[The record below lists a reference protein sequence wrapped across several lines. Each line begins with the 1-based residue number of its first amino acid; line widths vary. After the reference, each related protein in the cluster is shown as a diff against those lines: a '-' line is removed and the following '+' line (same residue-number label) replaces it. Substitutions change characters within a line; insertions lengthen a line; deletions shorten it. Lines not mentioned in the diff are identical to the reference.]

1 MGDEAPD
8 VLSEAVQKL
17 AALKALVDAFV
28 RDEPACLKARDELL
42 GVLDGLSEADI
53 RRPQKAEIA
62 RIRGECLG
70 AFPETAKQGEDLLAK
85 AVKLAPKNIHAWN
98 GLGELQFARGDL
110 EAAQTCFEKAVVG
123 EATDCVAL
131 RRLSMVLRR
140 LPASKPEDKTA
151 NFALALEKAKAAL
164 KCNMKD
170 PYSWSVL
177 GNAYFAEG
185 MVNTASAASHKQ
197 RATQAYQQ
205 AETLFQQAAIVDAD
219 LHFNRGT
226 LRAFWAEYGL
236 ALEDFNAVVA
246 ATGMQ
251 LPQIAAITSRI
262 EKTRGAMDCFGKVK
276 PKKAS
281 EALAGI
287 PDGELVQGTQVAK
300 VGSLSSLRAGAA
312 DCLVGRCVEVLPVP
326 EGQTSTSALCVDCN
340 GKLFVL
346 SVFFCD
352 VKNMVKQLSP
362 LKTLLFVRK
371 PDFHAVSVQLSDGS
385 VLEYEGVRALH
396 PSLVSLNQL
405 GSHLG
410 SHAAS
415 ADFST
420 GQTVSAS

>member
-8 VLSEAVQKL
+8 VLRDAVEKL
-17 AALKALVDAFV
+17 GALKTLVDAFV
-28 RDEPACLKARDELL
+28 RDEPACLKARDQLL
-42 GVLDGLSEADI
+42 HSLDGLSEADI
-53 RRPQKAEIA
+53 RRPQKAEVA

-70 AFPETAKQGEDLLAK
+70 AFPETAKQGEELLAK
-85 AVKLAPKNIHAWN
+85 AVKLAPKNINAWN

-110 EAAQTCFEKAVVG
+110 EAAQTCFERAIVG

-140 LPASKPEDKTA
+140 LPASKPEDKVA

-164 KCNMKD
+164 KCNMQD

-197 RATQAYQQ
+197 RATQAYAQ
-205 AETLFQQAAIVDAD
+205 AETLFQKASVADAD

-226 LRAFWAEYGL
+226 LRAFWGEYGL
-236 ALEDFNAVVA
+236 ALDDFNAVVA

-251 LPQIAAITSRI
+251 LPQVPAIRSRIDKTKAAI
-262 EKTRGAMDCFGKVK
+262 DCFGKVK
-276 PKKAS
+276 PKKVS
-281 EALAGI
+281 ETLAGI
-287 PDGELVQGTQVAK
+287 PDGEFSQGAQMAK
-300 VGSLSSLRAGAA
+300 VGGLASLRGGAA
-312 DCLVGRCVEVLPVP
+312 DCLVCRCVEVLPIP
-326 EGQTSTSALCVDCN
+326 EGQTSTSALCVDRD
-340 GKLFVL
+340 GSLFVL

-352 VKNMVKQLSP
+352 VKNLTKQLSP

-371 PDFHAVSVQLSDGS
+371 PDFHCVSVQLSDGS
-385 VLEYEGVRALH
+385 VLEYAGVRALH
-396 PSLVSLNQL
+396 PALVSLNQL

-420 GQTVSAS
+420 GQAVSAS